1 MTLAT
6 LETKLRYYL
15 YDTQMIIH
23 LSILYYNYTKLNF
36 PYFERYSLYKLS
48 RPNPS
53 IPLIFSTLR
62 SKKEKEKQKSEQKRR
77 SAKKQVADP

>member
-6 LETKLRYYL
+6 LETKLYYII
-15 YDTQMIIH
+15 YIQVIIH
-23 LSILYYNYTKLNF
+23 LSILYYNYTILNF
-36 PYFERYSLYKLS
+36 PYFERYLLYKLS
-48 RPNPS
+48 HPNPS
-53 IPLIFSTLR
+53 TPLIFSTLR